1 MSETMQ
7 TVVEATKI
15 SAKWIVIF
23 AIVFGIMEAFEWLYL
38 QYGYSAT
45 ESSLYGI
52 LTLGIPFGIITVS
65 YTHLRAHETKSN
77 LVFRRMR

>member
-52 LTLGIPFGIITVS
+52 LTLGIPFGIIMIFSMVWS
-65 YTHLRAHETKSN
+65 EAKYRVWKANKGIE
-77 LVFRRMR
+77 